1 MSGVAWEL
9 PPPVRGFTSKGRSRL
24 IVPNGPMVPL
34 PGIADHPW
42 FEDFGSEFRKKVGA
56 LILKPL
62 EQRLDVL
69 WMAGTTCNFFCK
81 SVMDLVFGKTAYTG
95 PTTNVCFGLYT
106 AAIDDTL
113 VGNTAA
119 EIVYTSYARLA
130 LTDNSTIF
138 AAGSGTSTYTKT
150 FPSDATK
157 SWATATGNGNSP
169 ATYLG
174 ILDGNAGTSADKGL
188 AWCTVTS
195 TTINNGDTPQL
206 AQNAVSIVSD

>member
-1 MSGVAWEL
+1 MDGFAL
-9 PPPVRGFTSKGRSRL
+9 PPPVLPLIHPRRKL
-24 IVPNGPMVPL
+24 IVPSGPMVPL
-34 PGIADHPW
+34 RGIADHPW
-42 FEDFGSEFRKKVGA
+42 YDEMGSKLRKEVGA
-56 LILKPL
+56 LIHRPI
-62 EQRLDVL
+62 ERRLDVL

-95 PTTNVCFGLYT
+95 PVTNICFGLYT

-130 LTDNSTIF
+130 LTDNGTIF
-138 AAGSGTSTYTKT
+138 APGTGTSTYTKT

-157 SWATATGNGNSP
+157 SWPTANGNGNNP

-174 ILDGNAGTSADKGL
+174 GLDGNLGTSADKGL
-188 AWCTVTS
+188 FWCTVTS
-195 TTINNGDTPQL
+195 TIINNGDTPQL

>member
-1 MSGVAWEL
+1 MTDLAL
-9 PPPVRGFTSKGRSRL
+9 PLCSPL
-24 IVPNGPMVPL
+24 IIRRPKLIIPNGPMVPL
-34 PGIADHPW
+34 RGIADHPLW
-42 FEDFGSEFRKKVGA
+42 DDMGSRLRKEVGT
-56 LILKPL
+56 LIHRPIEK
-62 EQRLDVL
+62 RLDVL

-95 PTTNVCFGLYT
+95 PTTAIYFGLYT

-113 VGNTAA
+113 VGNTAG

-130 LTDNSTIF
+130 LTDNATIF

-174 ILDGNAGTSADKGL
+174 GLDGNAGTTADKGL
-188 AWCTVTS
+188 FWCTVTS

>member
-1 MSGVAWEL
+1 MDASFAL
-9 PPPVRGFTSKGRSRL
+9 TPPVRQLIIPRPKLIIPTMGLCPTPNIEDSILWDGFG
-24 IVPNGPMVPL
+24 N
-34 PGIADHPW
+34 D
-42 FEDFGSEFRKKVGA
+42 FRKKLGA
-56 LILKPL
+56 LIIKPV
-62 EQRLDVL
+62 EKRLDVL

-113 VGNTAA
+113 LGNTAG

-130 LTDNSTIF
+130 LTDNTTIF

-157 SWATATGNGNSP
+157 SWPTATGNGNSP